1 MPHQKSRLFCAV
13 VKRRYL
19 TVVFVLFSLLAF
31 VACSSTDDADSQN
44 GEAPGRSGDPSSE
57 GTDSVSSQQDGT
69 ADPPPVGGSP
79 GTGTGSGGAPPE
91 SLNIEELEVG
101 ILSSEEVED
110 VSLLVNQAYEEM
122 RTYRTNFNLFWDV
135 SLNQIGGKEFLEQ
148 TNEIEVVEGL
158 VVETFG
164 KYFYE
169 ETLLNELSIERKE
182 GAELATFNIG
192 PYEYFIDDK
201 SDVYFFIPSL
211 VGQEFKFDSGQLAA
225 SALVES
231 GLRDGWI
238 RANLESDVLANE
250 ESFSFVRAA
259 GIDLSRLMNPD
270 FIAKSLRQAKYLGEA
285 PIMDEVS
292 QEEVQHDLFSFEF
305 AYSDLAAQDTSV
317 ALFNTFND
325 DLGIPDEDVISLA
338 SDVPVILKIYLDPEG
353 VIRRIESTLNLS
365 LILLEYFGGLQTSGD
380 TDSSSGIKFVIGSR
394 QNFSEVGDPA
404 LEDEFVQIAGLG
416 GLPNTFTLEGVLE
429 LADILS

>member
-1 MPHQKSRLFCAV
+1 M
-13 VKRRYL
+13 
-19 TVVFVLFSLLAF
+19 VVFMLFSLLAF
-31 VACSSTDDADSQN
+31 VACSSTDDAGLQN
-44 GEAPGRSGDPSSE
+44 GEAPDRSRDPSSE
-57 GTDSVSSQQDGT
+57 GTGSVPSRQDGT

-79 GTGTGSGGAPPE
+79 DTNADTEDASTEPL
-91 SLNIEELEVG
+91 SIEDLQVG
-101 ILSSEEVED
+101 VLTSEEVED
-110 VSLLVNQAYEEM
+110 VLLLVNQAYEEM

-158 VVETFG
+158 IVETFG

-192 PYEYFIDDK
+192 PYEYFVDDK

-225 SALVES
+225 SVLVES

-238 RANLESDVLANE
+238 RANLESDVLVNE

-259 GIDLSRLMNPD
+259 GIDLPRLMDPD
-270 FIAKSLRQAKYLGEA
+270 FISKSLRQAKYLGEA
-285 PIMDEVS
+285 PIMDELS
-292 QEEVQHDLFSFEF
+292 QEEVQYDLFSFEF
-305 AYSDLAAQDTSV
+305 AYSDLATQDTSA
-317 ALFNTFND
+317 ALFSTFND
-325 DLGIPDEDVISLA
+325 DLGISDEEVLSLA
-338 SDVPVILKIYLDPEG
+338 SDVPVILTIYLDPEG

-380 TDSSSGIKFVIGSR
+380 SDSSSSGIKFVIGSR
-394 QNFSEVGDPA
+394 QNFSDVGDPA
-404 LEDEFVQIAGLG
+404 LEDEFVQIASLG
-416 GLPNTFTLEGVLE
+416 GLPNTFTLDGVLE